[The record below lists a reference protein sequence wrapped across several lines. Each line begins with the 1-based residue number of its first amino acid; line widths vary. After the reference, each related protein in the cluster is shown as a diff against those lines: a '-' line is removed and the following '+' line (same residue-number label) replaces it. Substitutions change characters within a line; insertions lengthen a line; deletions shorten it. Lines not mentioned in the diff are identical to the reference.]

1 MKSRSIKNKII
12 LKATSVALSLFLAL
26 VFIPAPASAHVLKVD
41 GTIGAVLHIDPN
53 DSPEAGTPAS
63 IFFDLKDS
71 SGKFSIE
78 KCACAV
84 TITEGDKTVFNRNLI
99 SLAAVTYTFPEIG
112 LYDVSLSGSPK
123 DGASFDAFKLSYDI
137 RVETA
142 NENATAHNNKNFF
155 QEHITH
161 IVLFGGAIIFAIFV
175 LTQDAI
181 RRRREKAVK

>member
-12 LKATSVALSLFLAL
+12 FGIALAAVFVATPV
-26 VFIPAPASAHVLKVD
+26 SAHVLKVD

-84 TITEGDKTVFNRNLI
+84 TITENGKTVFTRNLI
-99 SLAAVTYTFPEIG
+99 SLAAVTFTFPEIG
-112 LYDVSLSGSPK
+112 LYDVSLSGLPK

-142 NENATAHNNKNFF
+142 NETANTQNNKNFF